1 MPVHK
6 FLIGQ
11 KVVFQPELG
20 QAANR
25 GEVFIV
31 IRQLPESDGAFQ
43 YQIKSEMD
51 AHVRMYEKGN
61 SRIYSWPDAIQTTA
75 LVINAA
81 PSSRAAA
88 SRGFRRFLGDAG
100 RPHSEAT
107 VRQNQFLGG

>member
-20 QAANR
+20 QVANR

-51 AHVRMYEKGN
+51 APYGTRKE
-61 SRIYSWPDAIQTTA
+61 T
-75 LVINAA
+75 
-81 PSSRAAA
+81 
-88 SRGFRRFLGDAG
+88 RGFIAG
-100 RPHSEAT
+100 PMQSK
-107 VRQNQFLGG
+107 RQH